1 LIERFARD
9 LASVWSEIEQADAKL
24 GIAVSGGPDSLALLL
39 LARAALP
46 SRVEAATVDHGLR
59 AESAEEADFV
69 ARLCGDL
76 GIPHAILPVAVAPG
90 NTQDRARQ
98 ARYTALDKWTAA
110 RGMSAI
116 AMAHHADDQAET
128 LLMRLNRGSGLS
140 GLAGVRASTKI
151 PGGTVALVRP
161 LLGWRR
167 AELRDIVAAAGI
179 DPVQDSSNADRR
191 FDRVRMREAL
201 RDCDWIDVT
210 ALAVSAAHIAE
221 AEEAFDILAA
231 REWAE
236 CVERHEG
243 ALRYRPKGPS
253 LIRKRVVQRII
264 AEFGGEAE
272 LSQVADTIAKLE
284 KGGAGTLAGVMARA
298 RKDVWTFAAE
308 PPRRTG

>member
-1 LIERFARD
+1 MIERFARD
-9 LASVWSEIEQADAKL
+9 LASLWSGIEQADAKL

-46 SRVEAATVDHGLR
+46 GRVEAATVDHGLR
-59 AESAEEADFV
+59 AESAQEADFV
-69 ARLCGDL
+69 ACLCVDL
-76 GIPHAILPVAVAPG
+76 GIPHAILSVAVAPG

-98 ARYTALDKWTAA
+98 ARYTALDEWSAA
-110 RGMSAI
+110 RGLSAI
-116 AMAHHADDQAET
+116 ATAHHADDQAET

-140 GLAGVRASTKI
+140 GLAGVRPSTRI
-151 PGGTVALVRP
+151 PGGTAALVRP

-167 AELRDIVAAAGI
+167 AELMDVVVAAGV
-179 DPVQDSSNADRR
+179 DPVQDPSNADRR

>member
-1 LIERFARD
+1 MIERFARD
-9 LASVWSEIEQADAKL
+9 LAVLWSGIEQADAKL
-24 GIAVSGGPDSLALLL
+24 GIAVSGGPDSLGLLL

-46 SRVEAATVDHGLR
+46 GRVEAATVDHRLR
-59 AESAEEADFV
+59 AESAQEADFV

-98 ARYTALDKWTAA
+98 ARYTALDEWATA
-110 RGMSAI
+110 RGLSAI
-116 AMAHHADDQAET
+116 ATAHHADDQAET

-140 GLAGVRASTKI
+140 GLAGVRASTKV
-151 PGGTVALVRP
+151 PGGTAALVRP

-167 AELRDIVAAAGI
+167 VELGGIVAAAGI
-179 DPVQDSSNADRR
+179 DPVQDPSNTDRR

-201 RDCDWIDVT
+201 RDCDRIDVT
-210 ALAVSAAHIAE
+210 GLALSAAHIAE

-231 REWAE
+231 QEGAE
-236 CVERHEG
+236 CVERDAG
-243 ALRYRPKGPS
+243 DLRYRPKGPS

-264 AEFGGEAE
+264 TEFGGEAE
-272 LSQVADTIAKLE
+272 LSQVADLIAKLE

-298 RKDVWTFAAE
+298 KKEVWTFNAE